1 MNKVKENTET
11 KIDPLKRDLG
21 GAVIIGVLASIF
33 AFIVVANLGLEIPW
47 VILFLG
53 FTGLTIVG
61 IFVTRFLGAKI
72 PLIYKFG
79 KFGEAGGLN
88 WLTDFGIL
96 NLFIMLTGINGGV
109 YFSVFK
115 GVSFVGAS
123 TNSYFWNKFWVFEK
137 GKTKKVGAELTKFA
151 VSVILGMV
159 VNVIIASAIR
169 FLGPNLYAGI
179 DGNLWAN
186 IAAAIGSLTA
196 MVFNFAM
203 FKLWVFK

>member
-1 MNKVKENTET
+1 MSKTET

-21 GAVIIGVLASIF
+21 GAAIIGVLASIF
-33 AFIVVANLGLEIPW
+33 AFIVVTNLGWSIPW
-47 VILFLG
+47 IILFLG
-53 FTGLTIVG
+53 FTGLTVLGIV
-61 IFVTRFLGAKI
+61 VTRLVGSKA

-88 WLTDFGIL
+88 WITDFGIL
-96 NLFIMLTGINGGV
+96 NLLIMLTGINGGL

-115 GVSFVGAS
+115 GISFVGAS

-137 GKTKKVGAELTKFA
+137 GNTKKVAAELTKFA
-151 VSVILGMV
+151 VSVTLGLV
-159 VNVIIASAIR
+159 VNVLIASAIR
-169 FLGPNLYAGI
+169 FVGPNVIANI
-179 DGNLWAN
+179 EGNLWAN

-196 MVFNFAM
+196 MVFSFAM

>member
-1 MNKVKENTET
+1 MSTTET
-11 KIDPLKRDLG
+11 KINPLARDLG
-21 GAVIIGVLASIF
+21 GAAIIGVLASIF
-33 AFIVVANLGLEIPW
+33 AFIVVTNLKFNISWL
-47 VILFLG
+47 ILLLG
-53 FTGLTIVG
+53 FTGLTVLG
-61 IFVTRFLGAKI
+61 ILITRLFGEKI

-88 WLTDFGIL
+88 WLVDFGVL
-96 NLFIMLTGINGGV
+96 NLLILLTGINAGI

-115 GVSFVGAS
+115 GGSFAVAS

-137 GKTKKVGAELTKFA
+137 GKTKKVGAELTRFII
-151 VSVILGMV
+151 SILIGMT
-159 VNVIIASAIR
+159 VNVLIASTIR
-169 FLGPNLYAGI
+169 FFGPNIFSGI

-186 IAAAIGSLTA
+186 IAAGIGSLLA